1 MSDPPT
7 EPALAPSGDSAPPG
21 WKRSLRKGALVLLVW
36 CVVFEAGAWV
46 ADAIWDFRAPLMERL
61 KTASG
66 SPDPVPETAPDW
78 PAGVIRLR
86 VPDRG
91 EARETPYALGGV
103 VIEGAWPDAKLDP
116 MDADDVAERANG
128 RPRVFVL
135 GGSAALG
142 YPYPF
147 DDSLASQ
154 LQQRLPEHAVF
165 NAGQVGWCAGQV
177 LGLAQVLLDRF
188 EPAVFVVLSGNNEFI
203 QWSPATSPED
213 DPAVQRSLA
222 HSRLLA
228 AALYLG
234 HRGNTGGTRVP
245 QAPLVG
251 YRHAIDH
258 PDESF
263 PLTSWAQT
271 RTAHLDAFGG
281 HLDALVSRAEHAG
294 VRVVMLTVPFNP
306 RLSPSFHRL
315 QPLSARGGPV
325 GEEVRALARRGADE
339 LDAGRAEAA
348 VATAREALA
357 LDPEPAALHALKAA
371 ALEALAELSTG
382 EAAIHR
388 NAAFDAYVESRER
401 TIGNLGTRVGVNVTV
416 RSVAARHREVALI
429 DADAIAR
436 ERWRTG
442 EPTIEDDCHPTPA
455 FHGVLAARVAAVL
468 SAGTATPTSGTAAPL
483 PPEGGP

>member
-1 MSDPPT
+1 MSDAPIEPDSVPAGDPT
-7 EPALAPSGDSAPPG
+7 SPG
-21 WKRSLRKGALVLLVW
+21 WKRSLRKGALVVLVW
-36 CVVFEAGAWV
+36 CVVFEAGAWG

-78 PAGVIRLR
+78 PAGVVRLR

-116 MDADDVAERANG
+116 VEAEEVAERAAG

-147 DDSLASQ
+147 EDSLASQ
-154 LQQRLPEHAVF
+154 LQTQLPEHAVF

-188 EPAVFVVLSGNNEFI
+188 DPAVFVVLSGNNEFI
-203 QWSPATSPED
+203 QWSPATAPED
-213 DPAVQRSLA
+213 DPAIQRLLA

-234 HRGNTGGTRVP
+234 HRGNTAGTRVP

-263 PLTSWAQT
+263 PLTTWAQT
-271 RTAHLDAFGG
+271 RTAHLNAFRG
-281 HLDALVSRAEHAG
+281 HLDALVSRAERSG
-294 VRVVMLTVPFNP
+294 VQVVMLTVPFNP

-315 QPLSARGGPV
+315 QPLSARSGPV

-339 LDAGRAEAA
+339 LDAGQAEAA

-357 LDPEPAALHALKAA
+357 LDPEPAALHALKGA
-371 ALEALAELSTG
+371 ALEALAELPAPTG
-382 EAAIHR
+382 EAAFHR

-401 TIGNLGTRVGVNVTV
+401 TIGNLGTRVGVNVAV
-416 RSVAARHREVALI
+416 RSVAARHPEVALI

-442 EPTIEDDCHPTPA
+442 APTIEDDCHPTPA

-468 SAGTATPTSGTAAPL
+468 SVETAAPTSAAQS
-483 PPEGGP
+483 PTEGP